1 MLELHDFITPDCIVH
16 PLQATDAHG
25 AIVELVEHLA
35 ELGRIADAQRIVDA
49 VWTREQQRSTGIGD
63 GIAVPHGRCEHVERI
78 VAAVGVATPP
88 IDFKSGD
95 GKPVN
100 LVVLLVS
107 PSEDT
112 ALHVQAL
119 GAISRR
125 LSSEE
130 IRRSIR
136 NCTDA
141 AGVYQLLDASS
152 N

>member
-16 PLQATDAHG
+16 PLHATDAHG
-25 AIVELVEHLA
+25 AIVELVEHLSG
-35 ELGRIADAQRIVDA
+35 LGRLVDA
-49 VWTREQQRSTGIGD
+49 NRITDVVWTREQQRSTGIGD

-78 VAAVGVATPP
+78 IAAVGVADPP

-107 PSEDT
+107 PTENT

-125 LSSEE
+125 LSDGQVRRA
-130 IRRSIR
+130 IRG
-136 NCTDA
+136 CQDG
-141 AGVYQLLDASS
+141 AGVYELLDASS
-152 N
+152 V